1 MELVLNT
8 SSPLTDNWTYFNV
21 LVGYYIEDTFTKV
34 TRKLVIHESTEYFSD
49 LILHVYPVFVI
60 ILIYF
65 FQSYDMSNSYLQM
78 YTYKC
83 KH

>member
-34 TRKLVIHESTEYFSD
+34 TRKLAIHESTEYFSD